1 MLPGKYVEV
10 ITDFN
15 DPLEL
20 TGKIREGY
28 LKIAWRSDSSIKIS
42 YVLTK
47 KGRVVGSIVEDVFK
61 NTSIEGD
68 VAFLE
73 LVNAIKHNLVRTV
86 ELYEANV
93 DEILKTYPHA
103 HVKIS
108 QRERRDLESFL
119 ALLKNYHGEIEIQGS
134 SKVWVLEVYKG
145 VVKAARAIRG
155 STLRSDNAVR
165 EILFEMGHLLKE
177 GKYSIQ
183 NSSEFSP
190 EDTVRDGKL
199 LLKGVKL
206 LKEKQRFEKSF

>member
-1 MLPGKYVEV
+1 MLPGKYVGV

-28 LKIAWRSDSSIKIS
+28 LKIAWRSESSIKIG

-47 KGRVVGSIVEDVFK
+47 KGRIVGSIVEDVFK
-61 NTSIEGD
+61 NTAIEGE

-73 LVNAIKHNLVRTV
+73 ILTAIKHNLVRAV
-86 ELYEANV
+86 ELYEADV
-93 DEILKTYPHA
+93 DEILKTYPRA

-108 QRERRDLESFL
+108 QREGRDLESFL
-119 ALLKNYHGEIEIQGS
+119 ALLRNYRGEIEIQDGS
-134 SKVWVLEVYKG
+134 KAWAIEVYRG

-155 STLRSDNAVR
+155 STLSGDDAVR

-177 GKYSIQ
+177 GKYRIRD
-183 NSSEFSP
+183 SSGFSP
-190 EDTVRDGKL
+190 EDTVRDGRL
-199 LLKGVKL
+199 LLEGVEL